1 MKDLQ
6 KKIAY
11 LQGQVDGMKL
21 DKSPEGQVISDVL
34 EVLESVSDYLDYL
47 RESQEDLEDY
57 VESIDSD
64 LACLLYT
71 SKLVSF
77 KNSNR
82 GGKENEEISFNR
94 FSSDVGLLISGLR

>member
-47 RESQEDLEDY
+47 RESQEDL
-57 VESIDSD
+57 
-64 LACLLYT
+64 
-71 SKLVSF
+71 
-77 KNSNR
+77 
-82 GGKENEEISFNR
+82 
-94 FSSDVGLLISGLR
+94 